1 MELSKIYDIE
11 NDRSIAYFENGE
23 FLYHSEKILIK
34 NEFNGYMSVTWLCNL
49 ALYILDLVKEYK
61 CDSPIVNGRIMIQ
74 DVNRLFQNR
83 SMFSICDSVNIYFE
97 GLVICNNSIM
107 LLFYIINLYYKQY
120 HKNLVIFILWATSFQ
135 KRYRI

>member
-1 MELSKIYDIE
+1 MNLSKIYEIE
-11 NDRSIAYFENGE
+11 NDRSIVYFENGE
-23 FLYHSEKILIK
+23 FIYQSEKILIK
-34 NEFNGYMSVTWLCNL
+34 NEFNGYISVTPLCNL

-107 LLFYIINLYYKQY
+107 LLFYII
-120 HKNLVIFILWATSFQ
+120 
-135 KRYRI
+135 